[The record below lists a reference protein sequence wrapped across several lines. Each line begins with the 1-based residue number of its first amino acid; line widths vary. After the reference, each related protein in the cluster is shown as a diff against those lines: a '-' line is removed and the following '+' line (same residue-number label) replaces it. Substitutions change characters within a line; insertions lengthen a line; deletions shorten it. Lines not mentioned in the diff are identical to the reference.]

1 MGEKLSFI
9 IVAVTAAA
17 LAVAILYASQEML
30 QDVSDADVIEQTKI
44 SLIQAVSGA
53 ERHAN
58 GKAARVE
65 LNDEHGEPVYRVKII
80 NSGKATDVHVD
91 GKTGKILSIQTGQ
104 TDDPI
109 TGS

>member
-17 LAVAILYASQEML
+17 LAVAILYAGQEML
-30 QDVSDADVIEQTKI
+30 QDVNDADVIEQTKI
-44 SLIQAVSGA
+44 SLIQAVSDA

-58 GKAARVE
+58 GKAARVDLE
-65 LNDEHGEPVYRVKII
+65 DENGEVVYRVKII
-80 NSGKATDVHVD
+80 NAGEATEVHVD
-91 GKTGKILSIQTGQ
+91 GKTGKILSMQGDQ
-104 TDDPI
+104 ADDPL